1 MLKGGFMKKIRDIFE
16 PYMVRPLIYMT
27 FTRFVLSLF
36 ILLLIDFFLSPKAG
50 RPIKGTVFLLGSA
63 VFAVLALIAR
73 LRLDG
78 LRLPKLLM
86 MRVNPRKKTSRMYG
100 DMIDY
105 IDERPEIAFE
115 DLDDREKDIC
125 ILAADLFCFIVFL
138 AAGLLIRP

>member
-86 MRVNPRKKTSRMYG
+86 MRVNPRKKPSRMYG

>member
-1 MLKGGFMKKIRDIFE
+1 MKRFREIIE

-36 ILLLIDFFLSPKAG
+36 ILLLLDFFLTPKAG
-50 RPIKGTVFLLGSA
+50 RPVKGILFLLGA
-63 VFAVLALIAR
+63 AFYAVLALIAW

-78 LRLPKLLM
+78 LKLPQLLM
-86 MRVNPRKKTSRMYG
+86 MRVNPRKKPSRMYG

-105 IDERPEIAFE
+105 IDEQPEIAFE

-125 ILAADLFCFIVFL
+125 ILAADLFCFLVFL

>member
-1 MLKGGFMKKIRDIFE
+1 MKKIRDIFE

-86 MRVNPRKKTSRMYG
+86 MRVNPRKKPSRMYG

-138 AAGLLIRP
+138 DAGLLIRP

>member
-1 MLKGGFMKKIRDIFE
+1 MKKIRDIFE

-86 MRVNPRKKTSRMYG
+86 MRVNPRKKPSRMYG

>member
-1 MLKGGFMKKIRDIFE
+1 
-16 PYMVRPLIYMT
+16 MVRPLVYMS

-36 ILLLIDFFLSPKAG
+36 ILLLIDFFLSPNAG
-50 RPIKGTVFLLGSA
+50 RPIRSTLFLLGSA
-63 VFAVLALIAR
+63 FYAVLAMIAW

-78 LRLPKLLM
+78 LKLPKLLM
-86 MRVNPRKKTSRMYG
+86 MRVNPRKKPSRMYG

-105 IDERPEIAFE
+105 VDEQPVITFE

-138 AAGLLIRP
+138 AAGLFIRP

>member
-1 MLKGGFMKKIRDIFE
+1 MKKIRDIFE

-36 ILLLIDFFLSPKAG
+36 VLLLMDFFLSPGAG
-50 RPIKGTVFLLGSA
+50 RPLKGTLFLLGA
-63 VFAVLALIAR
+63 AFYAVLAVIAW

-78 LRLPKLLM
+78 LKLPKLLM
-86 MRVNPRKKTSRMYG
+86 MRINPRKKPSRMYG

-105 IDERPEIAFE
+105 IDEQPQIAFE
-115 DLDDREKDIC
+115 DLDDREKDLC

-138 AAGLLIRP
+138 VSGLLTGA

>member
-1 MLKGGFMKKIRDIFE
+1 MKKIRDIFE

-36 ILLLIDFFLSPKAG
+36 ILLLIDFFLAPNAG
-50 RPIKGTVFLLGSA
+50 RPIKSTLFLLGSA
-63 VFAVLALIAR
+63 VYALLALIAW

-78 LRLPKLLM
+78 LKLPKLLM
-86 MRVNPRKKTSRMYG
+86 MRVNPRKKPSRMYG

-105 IDERPEIAFE
+105 IDEKPGIVFE
-115 DLDDREKDIC
+115 DLDDREKDLC

-138 AAGLLIRP
+138 AAGLLIRS